1 LTSRF
6 AWWYRPHPMEPA
18 ERRSPLQRWKP
29 RAAGRTQLL
38 LAGALWS
45 VVGTMLFWFGARWSI
60 AAFGGERGLLAI
72 GLGAAVGLLKGRF
85 VLDKAA
91 GRIAD
96 RIAERGDGHCAGG
109 FLSVRSWLLVAL
121 MSGAGRLLRGG
132 LVPHAVLGPLYTA
145 LGAGLL
151 FSSRIAWRRWRATA
165 QP

>member
-1 LTSRF
+1 MGR
-6 AWWYRPHPMEPA
+6 AGQ
-18 ERRSPLQRWKP
+18 RSPLQRWKP

-45 VVGTMLFWFGARWSI
+45 VVGTLLLGFGSLWSI
-60 AAFGGERGLLAI
+60 EAFGRGQGMLAI
-72 GLGAAVGLLKGRF
+72 ALGAGAGLLKGRF

-91 GRIAD
+91 RRIAD
-96 RIAERGDGHCAGG
+96 RIASRGDGHCAGG

-132 LVPHAVLGPLYTA
+132 LVPHAVLGPLYAA

-151 FSSRIAWRRWRATA
+151 FSSRIAWSRWRAAA